1 MAKTDYDLLP
11 ATLLP
16 ATCYPITCYPA
27 TLLKQVILLDSLSAL
42 LKKYNLQPR
51 KSLGQNFLV
60 DPVHLAKI
68 VAVAELTPA
77 DTVLEIGPGPGVLT
91 RLLAEKASRVIAVEL
106 DPHMVNLLR
115 NEYGHLKNLTVI
127 EADILQ
133 TDISHLFHQSTPLTH
148 DPSSQSKIQ
157 NPKSKI
163 AFKVVANLP
172 YYITSAVIRHLLENS
187 PRPERVVVTVQKEVA
202 QRMVA
207 KPGQMSLLA
216 VSVQFYGQ
224 PSLAH
229 HIPAGA
235 FYPVPKVDSAVVRI
249 DTFAQPPVPVA
260 DVDHFFRVVK
270 AGFGQKRKQ
279 LKNSLAAG
287 LHRPMPEI
295 TAALSSAAIDPT
307 RRAETLT
314 LAEWA
319 CLAERL

>member
-1 MAKTDYDLLP
+1 MET
-11 ATLLP
+11 
-16 ATCYPITCYPA
+16 
-27 TLLKQVILLDSLSAL
+27 QSLSTL

-51 KSLGQNFLV
+51 KSLGQNFLI

-91 RLLAEKASRVIAVEL
+91 RLLAEKAAHVIAVEL
-106 DPHMVNLLR
+106 DPHMVNLLQ

-127 EADILQ
+127 EADILK
-133 TDISHLFHQSTPLTH
+133 TDPGQLLSSISPDPRPLTPNPRPPTFNPQ
-148 DPSSQSKIQ
+148 PST
-157 NPKSKI
+157 
-163 AFKVVANLP
+163 FKVVANLP
-172 YYITSAVIRHLLENS
+172 YYITSAVIRHLLENT

-202 QRMVA
+202 QRMAA

-235 FYPVPKVDSAVVRI
+235 FYPAPKVDSAVVRI

-260 DVDHFFRVVK
+260 DADHFFRVVK

-319 CLAERL
+319 RLANVL